1 MGKSRKNM
9 ILQWQRQERY
19 GFAMISSVVHI
30 PKGENE
36 KWESAT
42 GEINLPNGWEKK
54 LHCVR
59 CGCLAGPSVFDA
71 SRDPANG
78 AEYLGNEKIIDNKG
92 NFSLVQMGLRNGV

>member
-54 LHCVR
+54 TALCEMWLFGWTICVW
-59 CGCLAGPSVFDA
+59 CIKGPS
-71 SRDPANG
+71 
-78 AEYLGNEKIIDNKG
+78 
-92 NFSLVQMGLRNGV
+92 